1 MRRMH
6 LKKKFKINNSIL
18 VIILIIVGIYISL
31 RIISKKLTPILFN
44 YAENETRRVANI
56 IVSKAVNSSSLKEI
70 DDDFFIITKE
80 NDTIKSID
88 FDPVKLNNFMIKVI
102 DKIQTNL
109 KLLESGEIDKIDVDN
124 KELLKYD
131 KKNSKK
137 GVFYE
142 IPIGVVFNNPLL
154 SNLGPK
160 IPVKFTL
167 MGEVI
172 SNVET
177 QITNYGIN
185 NALLQTNINIK
196 LTEKVLLPISSKE
209 INVEYNIPISL
220 KMIQGSIPNY
230 YFNGIESK
238 SIVAPTK

>member
-1 MRRMH
+1 
-6 LKKKFKINNSIL
+6 
-18 VIILIIVGIYISL
+18 
-31 RIISKKLTPILFN
+31 
-44 YAENETRRVANI
+44 
-56 IVSKAVNSSSLKEI
+56 
-70 DDDFFIITKE
+70 
-80 NDTIKSID
+80 
-88 FDPVKLNNFMIKVI
+88 
-102 DKIQTNL
+102 
-109 KLLESGEIDKIDVDN
+109 
-124 KELLKYD
+124 
-131 KKNSKK
+131 
-137 GVFYE
+137 
-142 IPIGVVFNNPLL
+142 
-154 SNLGPK
+154 
-160 IPVKFTL
+160 

-238 SIVAPTK
+238 SIVVPTK

>member
-131 KKNSKK
+131 KKNGKK

-238 SIVAPTK
+238 SIVVPTK